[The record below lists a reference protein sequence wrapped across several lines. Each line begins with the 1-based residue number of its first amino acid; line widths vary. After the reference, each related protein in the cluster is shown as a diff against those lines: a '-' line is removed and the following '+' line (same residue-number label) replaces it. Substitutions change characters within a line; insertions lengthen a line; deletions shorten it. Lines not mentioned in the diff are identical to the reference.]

1 MKFDLPTLPLPA
13 PDLSNRDRLRA
24 YLDMWLVDHGFIR
37 DVYCNVRRVSDQ
49 VWRSAQPAPWHLR
62 RMKERGIRTVLN
74 LRGRRDTCG
83 SYILERE
90 ACKRYG
96 LTLIDFPIRSRA
108 MLDKPTLHAAGEL
121 FKRIEYPV
129 LMHCKSGA
137 DRAGLMAT
145 LYLFVHEGVPL
156 RQAMRH
162 LSLRYGH
169 VKQAKTGMI
178 DFFFERYLADTQAQ
192 PMEFFEWVEKV
203 YDTKRLQTEF
213 HENWLAGIVVNYIL
227 RRE

>member
-1 MKFDLPTLPLPA
+1 LKFDLPTLALPV
-13 PDLSNRDRLRA
+13 PELTSRERLRA

-37 DVYCNVRRVSDQ
+37 DVYCNRRRVSDR
-49 VWRSAQPAPWHLR
+49 VWRSAQPAPRHLR
-62 RMKERGIRTVLN
+62 QAKARGIRTVLN

-90 ACKRYG
+90 TCARLG
-96 LTLIDFPIRSRA
+96 LTLVDFPIRSRA

-145 LYLFVHEGVPL
+145 LYLFVQEGVPL

-169 VKQAKTGMI
+169 VKHAKTGMI
-178 DFFFERYLADTQAQ
+178 DFFFERYLADTRER
-192 PMEFFEWVEKV
+192 PMDFFDWVENV
-203 YDTKRLQTEF
+203 YDAQRLQAEF
-213 HENWLAGIVVNYIL
+213 HENWLAGIIVNNIL

>member
-1 MKFDLPTLPLPA
+1 LKFDLPTPAVPA
-13 PDLSNRDRLRA
+13 PDLSGRERLRA
-24 YLDMWLVDHGFIR
+24 FLDMWLVDHGFIR
-37 DVYCNVRRVSDQ
+37 DVYWNLRRVSTQ
-49 VWRSAQPAPWHLR
+49 AWRSAQPSPRHLR
-62 RMKERGIRTVLN
+62 RVKERGIRTILN

-90 ACKRYG
+90 ACERLG
-96 LTLIDFPIRSRA
+96 LTLIDFPIRSRQ

-121 FKRIEYPV
+121 FKRMEYPV

-156 RQAMRH
+156 RRAMRH
-162 LSLRYGH
+162 LSLSYGH

-178 DFFFERYLADTQAQ
+178 DFFFERYLADTRER
-192 PMEFFEWVEKV
+192 PMAFFDWVERV
-203 YDTKRLQTEF
+203 YDAERLQAEF
-213 HENWLAGIVVNYIL
+213 HENWLAGIIVNYVL